1 MSSEYL
7 PQIRTTQIPL
17 ENRGHLARVTVDNTK
32 RLNVLNSEL
41 ILQLTEAIQT
51 LGSDPALRCVVL
63 TGAGERA
70 FIGGADIRE
79 MAQLDPATAG
89 PFISRLHMACAAIRD
104 LPVPIIAQIQG
115 YCLGAGLEV
124 AACCDLRV
132 ASADATFGMPE
143 VRVGIP
149 SVIEAALLPSLIGLG
164 RAKQLVL
171 TGESISAEEAARWGL
186 VDRVVTKRELAE
198 STHHWASAIGAAGSH
213 AIRLQKAL
221 LRRWEDLPPNR
232 AVEEGIL
239 SFGRAFETDE
249 PHRLMRAFLDRKRN

>member
-7 PQIRTTQIPL
+7 PTIRTSQIRL
-17 ENRGHLARVTVDNTK
+17 ENRGHLAKVTVDNPE

-41 ILQLTEAIQT
+41 IRQLTEAIQT

-89 PFISRLHMACAAIRD
+89 PFISRLHMACAAIRA
-104 LPVPIIAQIQG
+104 LPVPVIAQIQG

-132 ASADATFGMPE
+132 ASTDATFGMPE

-149 SVIEAALLPSLIGLG
+149 SVIEAALLPSLIGVG
-164 RAKQLVL
+164 RTKQLVL
-171 TGESISAEEAARWGL
+171 TGESISAPEAARWGL
-186 VDRVVTKRELAE
+186 VDRVVTRRELAE
-198 STHHWASAIGAAGSH
+198 ATHSWASSIGAAGSH

-221 LRRWEDLPPNR
+221 LRRWEDLPLNR
-232 AVEEGIL
+232 AVEEGVL

-249 PHRLMRAFLDRKRN
+249 PRRLMRAFLERKRN